1 MAYIKVIYV
10 RKNFFKQHL
19 ERRKNGLQD
28 GTKQCMIYFI
38 LLREIRVEVN
48 FYYFVQNSPALR

>member
-10 RKNFFKQHL
+10 CKNFLKQHL

-28 GTKQCMIYFI
+28 GTKQYMIYLI
-38 LLREIRVEVN
+38 LLREN
-48 FYYFVQNSPALR
+48 LSWSKFLQFCPK